1 MFGKL
6 TLLASS
12 VILLPFAAPAVLL
25 AQELPKITE
34 VRSILRE
41 AAAAV
46 LNIDSTQQSAAA
58 ANIAGHQ
65 ARAGDLEGALTTMR
79 AVAVA
84 PDRDLPASSVAYAL
98 AANGKLPM
106 ALHLLEDLTN
116 PGLRANGYSTIARLL
131 AHKGDFE
138 SARNVA
144 RLIAKDPSQ
153 NLQLT
158 IALAGVAAEQWEAGD
173 RAGAAATFNDGMAA
187 AEGEG
192 NGSAFSALISTLMP
206 SGYRDAALVAVE
218 RVYAMADEAPRNSDN
233 SEILN
238 QLAIAQATVGD
249 VRSAI
254 GTAGRIAPGKRDAAE
269 EAIAVALAKQG
280 DESGALQAADEI
292 QGYRLNCLNWIA
304 ETLVHAGDDYGAVAA
319 IGRVQD
325 MSERAVGLAL
335 VAIRQAEKHS
345 PAASLT
351 AELALE
357 TARSVKTADP
367 RGVLTFVAIARG
379 MMGDFAGAADII
391 EDLDAQDRFSPLW
404 SLTEYMVEAGKKEE
418 ALTLARSQDAPLPRA
433 YALLGIG
440 AELLEQLETAAKQ
453 WAAISHP

>member
-1 MFGKL
+1 
-6 TLLASS
+6 
-12 VILLPFAAPAVLL
+12 
-25 AQELPKITE
+25 
-34 VRSILRE
+34 
-41 AAAAV
+41 
-46 LNIDSTQQSAAA
+46 
-58 ANIAGHQ
+58 
-65 ARAGDLEGALTTMR
+65 
-79 AVAVA
+79 
-84 PDRDLPASSVAYAL
+84 
-98 AANGKLPM
+98 M